1 MVPQEHRN
9 AMHER
14 EDQHVANS
22 EIRPDTDPARS
33 AGRLPPFASLR
44 AFDAVFR
51 CGGIRKAAAQLGLNH
66 AVVSRHIRL
75 LEDWLGIALVARSGN
90 RLTLTQDGSAY
101 HMRISAALAEM
112 ILATEELTERR
123 DNRPLKLWCAP
134 GFATQ
139 WLSAQLVR
147 FEREHPEWRVEL
159 KPSDAPANL
168 LVHEA
173 DADIR
178 FCRYD
183 SALGIARGLR
193 SYEFARPEL
202 LPLASPQLA
211 AELEADDRKSGLLE
225 WPFLHDTD
233 DSEWCMWLRENGHE
247 PPDPLPGMLYWHSHL
262 TIAAAREG
270 RGVVLASRFLVDADL
285 KQGTLVRIKVRGA
298 RPAILGRYLLFA
310 REDRWSNPI
319 LVQLREFLRAS
330 AAALLGEKA

>member
-1 MVPQEHRN
+1 MPK
-9 AMHER
+9 R
-14 EDQHVANS
+14 EDQHVADM
-22 EIRPDTDPARS
+22 EIRSDSDAARG
-33 AGRLPPFASLR
+33 AGRLPPFAALR

-51 CGGIRKAAAQLGLNH
+51 CGGIRKAAAQLDLNH

-90 RLTLTQDGSAY
+90 RLTLTEDGAAY
-101 HMRISAALAEM
+101 HLRVSAALAEM
-112 ILATEELTERR
+112 IVATDELTQRR
-123 DNRPLKLWCAP
+123 DMRPLKLWCAP

-139 WLSAQLVR
+139 WLSGQLVR

-168 LVHEA
+168 LLHEA

-183 SALGIARGLR
+183 SAVGLARGLR
-193 SYEFARPEL
+193 SYELARPEL

-211 AELEADDRKSGLLE
+211 AELEAGDRKNGLLE

-233 DSEWCMWLRENGHE
+233 DSEWRVWLRENGHDA
-247 PPDPLPGMLYWHSHL
+247 PDPLPGMLYWHSHL

-270 RGVVLASRFLVDADL
+270 RGAVLASKFLVDADL
-285 KQGTLVRIKVRGA
+285 KQGTLVRIKMPGA
-298 RPAILGRYLLFA
+298 RPTILGGYQLVA

-330 AAALLGEKA
+330 AAALLAEKA